1 MVDFDFINDTSNL
14 TFDFGLTGDFSNFTF
29 TEISTGDSSYD
40 FEFGSNSGVV
50 RILFGSSNNFN
61 SIWADPTA
69 SLTNG
74 RFYVGRPEDLHI
86 LNRKG
91 EQVSIENYF
100 SKTVA
105 GSTNDTLNND
115 ESVDI
120 NVVG

>member
-1 MVDFDFINDTSNL
+1 MVDFDFINSTSNL

-40 FEFGSNSGVV
+40 FDFGAVSNIT
-50 RILFGSSNNFN
+50 RILFGSNNNFN

-74 RFYVGRPEDLHI
+74 RFYVGRPEDLHT
-86 LNRKG
+86 LSRNG
-91 EQVSIENYF
+91 EQVSVENYF

-105 GSTNDTLNND
+105 GSTNDTLD
-115 ESVDI
+115 SDDSVDI